1 MSAKYNEYI
10 SKKLET
16 HHDELVKQG
25 FSPVY
30 IALVGSQNYGIDT
43 EDSDVDTKAIVLPTL
58 RAVAA
63 NERPVSQ
70 TVHFDNGEQCDVK
83 DIREMVSCWK
93 KQNVNFLEVLF
104 TEYYM
109 VHKMYARF
117 FKLLRDRREDIAH
130 YDPLRAIMSSG
141 AQGIN
146 KCKAI
151 EHISPASEEKIN
163 KYGYDP
169 KQLCHAIRM
178 REYCQRYIEGCSF
191 ADCINPIDKKYLI
204 YVKQGNLL
212 PTIAREI
219 AKITKEHMEE
229 LMYYAKTFFSSKKNE
244 EVDKF
249 MTDIVYQMLEYY
261 FISGVI

>member
-1 MSAKYNEYI
+1 MLNCKISNKIQEHYEKLKDMGYNPI
-10 SKKLET
+10 
-16 HHDELVKQG
+16 
-25 FSPVY
+25 Y

-70 TVHFDNGEQCDVK
+70 TIHFDNGEQCDVK

-141 AQGIN
+141 AQGVN

-178 REYCQRYIEGCSF
+178 REYCQCYIDGYSF
-191 ADCINPIDKKYLI
+191 ADCINPADKKYLI

-212 PTIAREI
+212 PKIAREI
-219 AKITKEHMEE
+219 AKIEKEHIEE

-244 EVDKF
+244 EVDEF